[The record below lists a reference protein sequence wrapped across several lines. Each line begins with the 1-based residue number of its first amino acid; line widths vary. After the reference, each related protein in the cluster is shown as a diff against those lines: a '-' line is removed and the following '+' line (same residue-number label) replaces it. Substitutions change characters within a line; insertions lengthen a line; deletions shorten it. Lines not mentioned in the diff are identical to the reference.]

1 MRRIAPPI
9 AKRGRAII
17 HARIITVPPSASV
30 SKSAIN
36 PTPNPMIFPING
48 TTAHRI
54 GRIPKNAENPINIKR
69 SHPALSPQVRNVFSV
84 SICENIS

>member
-1 MRRIAPPI
+1 MRRTAPPI
-9 AKRGRAII
+9 AKNGRATIQ
-17 HARIITVPPSASV
+17 ARIITLPPSARV

-54 GRIPKNAENPINIKR
+54 GRIPKNAEKPTNIKSSPATL
-69 SHPALSPQVRNVFSV
+69 SHQVRKIFSV
-84 SICENIS
+84 VI